1 MKTGRFTSIW
11 WIVVLVVGVYWVGYF
26 VAVRPSS
33 SPVVFSRN
41 LPPDYRLPPTVQAP
55 AHCLFSPAYFVDS
68 HFLRPARW
76 DALRA
81 PTVLQPPGNQSK

>member
-41 LPPDYRLPPTVQAP
+41 LPPDYRLPPFCDLPDGMLSARQPYYSHQGTKANESLGQAEHAADANRP
-55 AHCLFSPAYFVDS
+55 FS
-68 HFLRPARW
+68 
-76 DALRA
+76 
-81 PTVLQPPGNQSK
+81 